1 MSLTIQQKADIAS
14 ETAKAA
20 PPVTVAGATV
30 AGVQINDLILW
41 ATLIYIVLQIAFL
54 LYRWGR
60 LHFQRKDIEE
70 KA

>member
-1 MSLTIQQKADIAS
+1 MSLTVQQKADLVS

-30 AGVQINDLILW
+30 AGVEVNELILW
-41 ATLIYIVLQIAFL
+41 ATLVYLVLQIAFL

-60 LHFQRKDIEE
+60 IHFGKKDE
-70 KA
+70 